1 MMLVSTMLRS
11 LSTSSGIL
19 RSRPAVYASPL
30 AFEWRPKAPAGQ
42 TQTLAPLNWLS
53 RSGHS
58 RIQRAD
64 FGICCAAALS
74 PLKPHS
80 TPSRCPVDRQ
90 VFDCLYWHHA
100 GINLH
105 LKDYS

>member
-1 MMLVSTMLRS
+1 LGRDLPDADGPRFVALNGSFQAENRS
-11 LSTSSGIL
+11 LI
-19 RSRPAVYASPL
+19 
-30 AFEWRPKAPAGQ
+30 GQ
-42 TQTLAPLNWLS
+42 TQTLDPLNWLS

-74 PLKPHS
+74 QLKPHF
-80 TPSRCPVDRQ
+80 TPSRCPIDRQ